1 MLKYF
6 KVNPERNRLIPD
18 LKCYQVDL
26 RDLVE
31 QVVRLGLWEEKYLP
45 SWAKVS
51 EDPTRAKGF
60 LTRMLQGIFYGQ
72 NNLDK
77 LNVEYQTGT
86 VPEAVLMFFNA
97 KNKNLKKIGNIV
109 KQVCGK
115 DYKVITLCG
124 ASKYNGKKVTN
135 KNAESIVRNTIKE
148 NKRVIVIASSMA
160 QRSFS
165 VPEITHTFLAYDG
178 GSVDTAQQKGSRSCT
193 PDGLGKT
200 GYVIS
205 LSFDPNRDDKLDGFF
220 TKAILDIH
228 ARNSGKMTV
237 QEVAKKVLRS
247 IDIFSCEVEGAVKY
261 DFDKFFEGLL
271 ARKDSIYRASIDLS
285 LLNNDE
291 ISAIASG
298 NKFTPDKLPVTPKGE
313 TWEKTEKV
321 DKNKE
326 PPATKSIN
334 EINPDELKAKQV
346 ILGVCK
352 NLDFLIGGAEKKTLD
367 EAMLVYETNESLRE
381 SLERVFD
388 VSFSLIK
395 SMFKRGI
402 IRGEMLK
409 LIHER
414 A

>member
-1 MLKYF
+1 MQLKNF
-6 KVNPERNRLIPD
+6 KVNPERDRFTPD
-18 LKCYQVDL
+18 LKCYQMDL
-26 RDLVE
+26 NGLVND
-31 QVVRLGLWEEKYLP
+31 VIRLGLWEEKYLP

-51 EDPTRAKGF
+51 EDPARAKGF

-72 NNLDK
+72 NNLEELSLEHQMGNMPK
-77 LNVEYQTGT
+77 AALI
-86 VPEAVLMFFNA
+86 FFNA
-97 KNKNLKKIGNIV
+97 TNKNLKKIGNIV
-109 KQVCGK
+109 GEVCFN
-115 DYKVITLCG
+115 YKVITLCG
-124 ASKYNGKKVTN
+124 DSKYNGKKVTN
-135 KNAESIVRNTIKE
+135 KNAESIVKNALKE
-148 NKRVIVIASSMA
+148 NERVIVIASNMA

-178 GSVDTAQQKGSRSCT
+178 GSVDTREQKGSRSLT
-193 PDGLGKT
+193 PNGLGKT
-200 GYVIS
+200 GFIIS
-205 LSFDPNRDDKLDGFF
+205 LSFDRNLDDKLVGFF
-220 TKAILDIH
+220 TKAILNIH
-228 ARNSGKMTV
+228 ASNSDKMTV

-247 IDIFSCEVEGAVKY
+247 IDIFSCTKDGAVKY
-261 DFDKFFEGLL
+261 EFDKFFAELL
-271 ARKDSIYRASIDLS
+271 GRKDSIYRASIDLS

-334 EINPDELKAKQV
+334 EINPDELKAKEV

-352 NLDFLIGGAEKKTLD
+352 NLDVLIIGAEKKTLD
-367 EAMLVYETNESLRE
+367 EAMLVYETNESLRG

>member
-1 MLKYF
+1 
-6 KVNPERNRLIPD
+6 
-18 LKCYQVDL
+18 
-26 RDLVE
+26 
-31 QVVRLGLWEEKYLP
+31 
-45 SWAKVS
+45 
-51 EDPTRAKGF
+51 
-60 LTRMLQGIFYGQ
+60 
-72 NNLDK
+72 
-77 LNVEYQTGT
+77 
-86 VPEAVLMFFNA
+86 
-97 KNKNLKKIGNIV
+97 
-109 KQVCGK
+109 
-115 DYKVITLCG
+115 LCG